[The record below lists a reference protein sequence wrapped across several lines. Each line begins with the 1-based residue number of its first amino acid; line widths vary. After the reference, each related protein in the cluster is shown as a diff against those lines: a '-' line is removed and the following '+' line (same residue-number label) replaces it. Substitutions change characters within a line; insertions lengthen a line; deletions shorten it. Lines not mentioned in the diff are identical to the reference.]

1 MKKKIFAAA
10 IAVICLAVMTS
21 STLAYFTTSGIARNV
36 ITSDGI
42 DIELVEQQL
51 VNGEL
56 TAYPDDKVMVMP
68 GKTVSKIVSVNNLER
83 EAWIRVSY
91 TVEFLDPTGA
101 NMDLTQ
107 DQINELI
114 SIQSDTQTW
123 TEQDGWWYFNSPVG
137 VGEGTTALFSEVVF
151 SGPNMGNEYQ
161 GCDAV
166 IRVTAQAVQTI
177 HNGETVLEA
186 AGWPEPEQN

>member
-51 VNGEL
+51 VGDQL
-56 TAYPDDKVMVMP
+56 SQYPDDEVMVMP

-83 EAWIRVSY
+83 EAWIRVGY
-91 TVEFLDPTGA
+91 TVVFKDA
-101 NMDLTQ
+101 NGTELALSQ
-107 DQINELI
+107 DEINALI
-114 SIQSDTQTW
+114 SINSDTENW
-123 TEQDGWWYFNSPVG
+123 TEQDGWWYYNSPVD
-137 VGEGTTALFSEVVF
+137 VDESTTALFSEVKF

-161 GCDAV
+161 GCSAV
-166 IRVTAQAVQTI
+166 IKVTAQAVQTI
-177 HNGETVLEA
+177 HNGDTVLEA

>member
-10 IAVICLAVMTS
+10 IAVICFAVMTS

-51 VNGEL
+51 VNGDL
-56 TAYPDDKVMVMP
+56 TAYPDDEVMVLP
-68 GKTVSKIVSVNNLER
+68 GRTVSKIVSVNNLDR
-83 EAWIRVSY
+83 EAWIRVGY
-91 TVEFLDPTGA
+91 TVVFKDA
-101 NMDLTQ
+101 NGTELTLSE
-107 DQINELI
+107 DEKNALI
-114 SIQSDTQTW
+114 SINSDTQNW
-123 TEQDGWWYFNSPVG
+123 TEQDGWWYYNSPVDTD
-137 VGEGTTALFSEVVF
+137 EGTTALFSEVTF

-161 GCDAV
+161 QCSATIKV
-166 IRVTAQAVQTI
+166 IAQAVQTI

-186 AGWPEPEQN
+186 AGWPELN